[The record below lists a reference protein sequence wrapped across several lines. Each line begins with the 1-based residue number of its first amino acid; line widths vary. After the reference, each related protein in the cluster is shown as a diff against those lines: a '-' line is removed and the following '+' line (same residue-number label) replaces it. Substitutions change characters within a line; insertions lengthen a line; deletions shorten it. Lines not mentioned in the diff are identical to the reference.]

1 MFIDSVKIL
10 VKGGSGGN
18 GVVSFRREKYVSHG
32 GPDGGEGGR
41 GGSVILETDRNLRT
55 LLDFRYR
62 QQIKAPRGAHGQGKN
77 CKGKA
82 GKDLVVKVPVGTQI
96 YEAEEGNLLAD
107 LVKHGQRVT
116 VARGGR
122 GGMGNTHFANA
133 RYRAPRIA
141 EKGEPGEE
149 VNILL
154 KLKVVADVGLVG
166 FPNAGK
172 STLLSRIS
180 QAKPKIA
187 SYPFTTRQPNLGV
200 VRLEEG
206 IDFVVADI
214 PGLIEGAHL
223 GVGLGHEFLKHVE
236 RTKVLL
242 HLIDI
247 AATEGRDPRND
258 YQKIKEELFKYSSD
272 LAQKP
277 QIVVAN
283 KCDLP
288 GAIENLAAL
297 QELLDKEKV
306 YLISA
311 VTGEGVKELLYRAAK
326 LLQDTV
332 AKEKIISPAEEVVH
346 IKYTVP
352 EKGFTVQKEEG
363 IFIVKGRGLEKLI
376 AMTNIENYEALQRLQ
391 RVFNKAGLEKELKKQ
406 GIKSGDTV
414 RVGGYEFEYKE
425 LF

>member
-10 VKGGSGGN
+10 VKGGDGGN

-41 GGSVILETDRNLRT
+41 GGSVVLEADQNLRT

-62 QQIKAPRGAHGQGKN
+62 QQVKAPRGAHGQGKN
-77 CKGKA
+77 SKGHV
-82 GKDLVVKVPVGTQI
+82 GQDIIVKVPLGTQI
-96 YEAEEGNLLAD
+96 YEVEKGDLLAD
-107 LVKHGQRVT
+107 LVQSGQRVV
-116 VARGGR
+116 VARGGQ
-122 GGMGNTHFANA
+122 GGMGNTHFSNA
-133 RYRAPRIA
+133 RCRAPRIA

-149 VNILL
+149 VNLL
-154 KLKVVADVGLVG
+154 LELKVVADIGLVG

-187 SYPFTTRQPNLGV
+187 SYPFTTLQPNLGV

-242 HLIDI
+242 HMVDI
-247 AATEGRDPRND
+247 AATEGRDPRDD
-258 YQKIKEELFKYSSD
+258 YQKIKEELFRYSSH
-272 LAQKP
+272 LSKKP
-277 QIVVAN
+277 QIVAAN
-283 KCDLP
+283 KCELP
-288 GAIENLAAL
+288 SAVENLSAL
-297 QELLDKEKV
+297 QELLNEEKV
-306 YLISA
+306 YAISA
-311 VTGEGVKELLYRAAK
+311 VTGEGVKELLYQVAK
-326 LLQDTV
+326 LLRDTV
-332 AKEKIISPAEEVVH
+332 AREKIVSPEKEVLH
-346 IKYTVP
+346 IRYTAP

-363 IFIVKGRGLEKLI
+363 VFIVKGRGLEKLA
-376 AMTNIENYEALQRLQ
+376 AMTDIESSEALQRLQ
-391 RVFNKAGLEKELKKQ
+391 RVFNKAGLEKELKRQ
-406 GIKSGDTV
+406 GVKSGDTV
-414 RVGGYEFEYKE
+414 RVGTYEFEYQD
-425 LF
+425 

>member
-122 GGMGNTHFANA
+122 GGMRNTHFANA

-376 AMTNIENYEALQRLQ
+376 AMLNIENYEALQRLQ
-391 RVFNKAGLEKELKKQ
+391 RGFNKAGLEKELKKQ